1 MSRIFEKSNE
11 ALAILAQRGCEVVR
25 EKALELLLRRNE
37 GLIYD
42 KALTYW
48 NYVLSSDID
57 RSLTLDDLV
66 QLGRIKFCEALPA
79 FDPLRGTMLTTFMTA
94 VLNNYLIDIV
104 RPGLKE
110 KEKIGGEFQWLDHY
124 EGSEDQLTFLEKY
137 ADPRQKKPEPIL
149 LEKELRREVFD
160 SLNAC
165 TPREKTYLTYHF
177 GYPSDEEQT
186 RTETR
191 EHFGLSETRA
201 EDLEQQACAHFKEN
215 YCELQR
221 KTEKTLWQEEP
232 VYNPSCNAPRTD
244 SDSGMIIR
252 WI

>member
-1 MSRIFEKSNE
+1 MSRKFEKSNE

-66 QLGRIKFCEALPA
+66 QLGRIKFCEALFE
-79 FDPLRGTMLTTFMTA
+79 FDPLRRTKLTTFMTT

-160 SLNAC
+160 SLNGC
-165 TPREKTYLTYHF
+165 TPREKTYLTYRF
-177 GYPSDEEQT
+177 GYPSDDEQT
-186 RTETR
+186 KKDTR

-201 EDLEQQACAHFKEN
+201 EDLEQQACKHFKEN
-215 YCELQR
+215 YIGLQR
-221 KTEKTLWQEEP
+221 KSEKSLRLEEA
-232 VYNPSCNAPRTD
+232 VHKPSCNAPRTD
-244 SDSGMIIR
+244 YDHSRIVR

>member
-11 ALAILAQRGCEVVR
+11 ALTILAQRGCEVVR
-25 EKALELLLRRNE
+25 EKALELLLWRNE

-79 FDPLRGTMLTTFMTA
+79 FDPLRGTKLTTFMTA

-110 KEKIGGEFQWLDHY
+110 KEKIGGEFHWLDHY

-137 ADPRQKKPEPIL
+137 IDPRQKKPEPIL
-149 LEKELRREVFD
+149 LEKEHRWEVFD
-160 SLNAC
+160 SLDGC
-165 TPREKTYLTYHF
+165 TPREKTYLAYRF

-186 RTETR
+186 KKDTR

-221 KTEKTLWQEEP
+221 KIEKSLRHEES
-232 VYNPSCNAPRTD
+232 VYRHSCNAPRTD
-244 SDSGMIIR
+244 SDRGMIIR

>member
-1 MSRIFEKSNE
+1 M
-11 ALAILAQRGCEVVR
+11 
-25 EKALELLLRRNE
+25 
-37 GLIYD
+37 
-42 KALTYW
+42 
-48 NYVLSSDID
+48 
-57 RSLTLDDLV
+57 
-66 QLGRIKFCEALPA
+66 QLGRIKFCKALPA
-79 FDPLRGTMLTTFMTA
+79 FDPLRGTKLTTFMTA

-110 KEKIGGEFQWLDHY
+110 KEKIGGEFHWLDHY

-137 ADPRQKKPEPIL
+137 IDPRQKKPEPIL
-149 LEKELRREVFD
+149 LEKEHRWEVFD
-160 SLNAC
+160 SLDGC
-165 TPREKTYLTYHF
+165 TPREKTYLAYRF

-186 RTETR
+186 KKDTR

-221 KTEKTLWQEEP
+221 KIEKSLRHEET
-232 VYNPSCNAPRTD
+232 VYRPSCNAPRTD
-244 SDSGMIIR
+244 SDRGMIIR

>member
-79 FDPLRGTMLTTFMTA
+79 FDPLRGTKLTTFMTA
-94 VLNNYLIDIV
+94 VLNNYMIDTI

-110 KEKIGGEFQWLDHY
+110 KEAIGGEFHWLDHY

-137 ADPRQKKPEPIL
+137 IDPRQKKPEPIL
-149 LEKELRREVFD
+149 LEKEHRWEVFD
-160 SLNAC
+160 SLDGC
-165 TPREKTYLTYHF
+165 TPREKTYLAYRF

-186 RTETR
+186 KKDTR
-191 EHFGLSETRA
+191 EHFGSARQEPKIWSSRPARISKKTTARSSAKPKNRCVKKIPFTNHPATR
-201 EDLEQQACAHFKEN
+201 
-215 YCELQR
+215 R
-221 KTEKTLWQEEP
+221 
-232 VYNPSCNAPRTD
+232 APIPTAA
-244 SDSGMIIR
+244 
-252 WI
+252 

>member
-1 MSRIFEKSNE
+1 MSKAYEKSNE

-25 EKALELLLRRNE
+25 KKARDLLLRRNE

-48 NYVLSSDID
+48 NYVIGSDID

-66 QLGRIKFCEALPA
+66 QLGRIKFCEALAA
-79 FDPLRGTMLTTFMTA
+79 FDPLRGTKLTTFMTA
-94 VLNNYLIDIV
+94 VLNNFMIDTI

-110 KEKIGGEFQWLDHY
+110 KEAIGGEFHWLDHY

-137 ADPRQKKPEPIL
+137 IDPYEKKPEPIL
-149 LEKELRREVFD
+149 LEKEHQREVFD
-160 SLNAC
+160 SLDGCA
-165 TPREKTYLTYHF
+165 PREKTYLTYRF
-177 GYPSDEEQT
+177 GYPSDDE
-186 RTETR
+186 RTKKETR

-201 EDLEQQACAHFKEN
+201 EDLEQQACTHFKEN
-215 YCELQR
+215 YIEIQR
-221 KTEKTLWQEEP
+221 KIEESLQQKEP
-232 VYNPSCNAPRTD
+232 AYKPSCNAPRTD
-244 SDSGMIIR
+244 SDCGMIIR

>member
-1 MSRIFEKSNE
+1 MSRRFEKSNE

-25 EKALELLLRRNE
+25 EKALDLLLRRNE

-42 KALTYW
+42 EALTYW

-66 QLGRIKFCEALPA
+66 QLGRIKFCEALPD
-79 FDPLRGTMLTTFMTA
+79 FDPLRGTKLTTFMMA
-94 VLNNYLIDIV
+94 VLNNYLIDTV

-137 ADPRQKKPEPIL
+137 IDPRQKKPEPIL
-149 LEKELRREVFD
+149 LEKEQRREVFD
-160 SLNAC
+160 SLDGC
-165 TPREKTYLTYHF
+165 TPREKTYLAYRF
-177 GYPSDEEQT
+177 GYPSDDEQT
-186 RTETR
+186 KKDTR

-221 KTEKTLWQEEP
+221 EAEKTLRHEEP
-232 VYNPSCNAPRTD
+232 VYKPSCNASRTD
-244 SDSGMIIR
+244 SDRGIIIR
-252 WI
+252 WV

>member
-1 MSRIFEKSNE
+1 MSRKLEKSSE

-37 GLIYD
+37 GLIYE

-66 QLGRIKFCEALPA
+66 QLGRIKFCEALLD
-79 FDPLRGTMLTTFMTA
+79 FDPLRGTKLTTFMTA
-94 VLNNYLIDIV
+94 VLNNYLIDTV

-137 ADPRQKKPEPIL
+137 IDPRQKKPEPIL
-149 LEKELRREVFD
+149 LEKEHRREVFD
-160 SLNAC
+160 SLDAC
-165 TPREKTYLTYHF
+165 TPREKTYLTYRF
-177 GYPSDEEQT
+177 GYPSDDE
-186 RTETR
+186 RTKKETR
-191 EHFGLSETRA
+191 EYFGLSETRA
-201 EDLEQQACAHFKEN
+201 EDLEQQACAHFKKDYIEI
-215 YCELQR
+215 QR
-221 KTEKTLWQEEP
+221 KTEETLKPEEP
-232 VYNPSCNAPRTD
+232 PYAPSCNAPRTD
-244 SDSGMIIR
+244 ADRGMIIR

>member
-1 MSRIFEKSNE
+1 MSKAYEKSNE

-25 EKALELLLRRNE
+25 KKARDLLLRRNE

-48 NYVLSSDID
+48 NYVIGSDID

-66 QLGRIKFCEALPA
+66 QLGRIKFCEALAA
-79 FDPLRGTMLTTFMTA
+79 FDPLRGTKLTTFMTA
-94 VLNNYLIDIV
+94 VLNNFMIDTI

-110 KEKIGGEFQWLDHY
+110 KEAIGGEFHWLDHY

-137 ADPRQKKPEPIL
+137 IDPYEKKPEPIL
-149 LEKELRREVFD
+149 LEKEHQREVFD
-160 SLNAC
+160 SLDGCA
-165 TPREKTYLTYHF
+165 PREKTYLTYRF
-177 GYPSDEEQT
+177 GYPSDDE
-186 RTETR
+186 RTKKETR

-201 EDLEQQACAHFKEN
+201 EDLEQQACTHFKEN
-215 YCELQR
+215 YIEIQR
-221 KTEKTLWQEEP
+221 KTEEPLKPEEP
-232 VYNPSCNAPRTD
+232 QHVPSCVAPRTG
-244 SDSGMIIR
+244 SDRGMIIR

>member
-1 MSRIFEKSNE
+1 MSRRFEKSNE

-25 EKALELLLRRNE
+25 EKALDLLLRRNE
-37 GLIYD
+37 GLIYE

-66 QLGRIKFCEALPA
+66 QLGRIKFCEALPD
-79 FDPLRGTMLTTFMTA
+79 FDPMRGTKLTTFMSA

-110 KEKIGGEFQWLDHY
+110 KEIIGGEFQWLDHY

-137 ADPRQKKPEPIL
+137 IDPHQKKPEPIL
-149 LEKELRREVFD
+149 LEKEHRREVFD
-160 SLNAC
+160 SLDGC
-165 TPREKTYLTYHF
+165 TPREKTYLAFRF
-177 GYPSDEEQT
+177 GYPADEERTKADT
-186 RTETR
+186 RD
-191 EHFGLSETRA
+191 HFGLSETRA
-201 EDLEQQACAHFKEN
+201 EKLEQEACKHFKEN
-215 YCELQR
+215 YNEIQR
-221 KTEKTLWQEEP
+221 KTEKSLRQEEP
-232 VYNPSCNAPRTD
+232 VYSLSCNAPRTD
-244 SDSGMIIR
+244 SDRGIIIR

>member
-1 MSRIFEKSNE
+1 MSRKSEKSNE

-25 EKALELLLRRNE
+25 ENTLELLLRRNE
-37 GLIYD
+37 GLIYE

-66 QLGRIKFCEALPA
+66 QLGRIKFCEALLD
-79 FDPLRGTMLTTFMTA
+79 FDPLRGTKLTTFMTA
-94 VLNNYLIDIV
+94 VLNKYLIDIV

-110 KEKIGGEFQWLDHY
+110 KEIIGGEFQWLDHY
-124 EGSEDQLTFLEKY
+124 EGSEYQLTFLEKY
-137 ADPRQKKPEPIL
+137 IDPHQKKPEPIL
-149 LEKELRREVFD
+149 LEKEHRREVFD
-160 SLNAC
+160 SLDAC
-165 TPREKTYLTYHF
+165 TPREKTYLTYRF

-186 RTETR
+186 RKETR

-215 YCELQR
+215 YIELQR
-221 KTEKTLWQEEP
+221 ITEKSLRNEDL
-232 VYNPSCNAPRTD
+232 VHKPSCNAPRTE
-244 SDSGMIIR
+244 SDRGMIIR

>member
-1 MSRIFEKSNE
+1 MSRKFEKSNE
-11 ALAILAQRGCEVVR
+11 ALAILVQRGCEVVK
-25 EKALELLLRRNE
+25 ENALELLLRRNE
-37 GLIYD
+37 GLIYE

-66 QLGRIKFCEALPA
+66 QLGRIKLCEAL
-79 FDPLRGTMLTTFMTA
+79 FDFDLLRGTKLTTFMTA
-94 VLNNYLIDIV
+94 VLNNYLIDTV

-137 ADPRQKKPEPIL
+137 VDPRQKKPEPIL
-149 LEKELRREVFD
+149 LEKEHRREVFD
-160 SLNAC
+160 SLDAC
-165 TPREKTYLTYHF
+165 TPREKAYLAYRF
-177 GYPSDEEQT
+177 GYPSDDEQT
-186 RTETR
+186 KKDTR

-215 YCELQR
+215 YIGLQQI
-221 KTEKTLWQEEP
+221 TEKSLRKDET
-232 VYNPSCNAPRTD
+232 VYKPSCNAPRID
-244 SDSGMIIR
+244 SDRGMIIR

>member
-1 MSRIFEKSNE
+1 MSRKFEKSNE
-11 ALAILAQRGCEVVR
+11 ALAILAQRGCAVVR
-25 EKALELLLRRNE
+25 EKALALLLQRNE

-66 QLGRIKFCEALPA
+66 QLGRIKFCEALSA
-79 FDPLRGTMLTTFMTA
+79 FDPLRGTKLTTFMTA
-94 VLNNYLIDIV
+94 VLDNYLIDTI

-110 KEKIGGEFQWLDHY
+110 KEAIGGEFQWLDHY
-124 EGSEDQLTFLEKY
+124 DGSEDQLTFLEKY
-137 ADPRQKKPEPIL
+137 IDPHQKKPEPIL
-149 LEKELRREVFD
+149 LEKEHRHEVYD
-160 SLNAC
+160 SLDGC
-165 TPREKTYLTYHF
+165 TPREKTYLTYRF
-177 GYPSDEEQT
+177 GYPSDDEQT
-186 RTETR
+186 KKDTR

-221 KTEKTLWQEEP
+221 KIEKSLCHEEA
-232 VYNPSCNAPRTD
+232 VYKPSCNAPRTEAD
-244 SDSGMIIR
+244 RGMIIR

>member
-1 MSRIFEKSNE
+1 MSKAYEKSNE

-25 EKALELLLRRNE
+25 EKARDLLLRCNE

-48 NYVLSSDID
+48 NYVIGSDID

-66 QLGRIKFCEALPA
+66 QLGRIKFCKALAA
-79 FDPLRGTMLTTFMTA
+79 FDPLRGTKLATFMTA
-94 VLNNYLIDIV
+94 VLNNFMIDTI

-110 KEKIGGEFQWLDHY
+110 KEAIGGEFHWLDRY

-137 ADPRQKKPEPIL
+137 IDPHEKKPEPIL
-149 LEKELRREVFD
+149 LEKEHRRGVFD
-160 SLNAC
+160 SLDGCA
-165 TPREKTYLTYHF
+165 PREKVFLTYRF
-177 GYPSDEEQT
+177 GYPDDEE
-186 RTETR
+186 RTKKETR

-201 EDLEQQACAHFKEN
+201 EDLEQRACTHFKEN
-215 YCELQR
+215 YIEIQR
-221 KTEKTLWQEEP
+221 KTEESLKPEEHP
-232 VYNPSCNAPRTD
+232 YVPSCVAPRTD
-244 SDSGMIIR
+244 ADCGMIIR